1 MKTLMFIVM
10 FLLIGAFFIISNQ
23 NIQLNSS
30 ENVELFFKKYA
41 RWIDDLIENGK
52 VVSGYVVK
60 MEWLPDEGDESK
72 LDK

>member
-1 MKTLMFIVM
+1 MKTLMFIII

-30 ENVELFFKKYA
+30 ENVGVFFKEYA
-41 RWIDDLIENGK
+41 EWIDDLIANGR

-60 MEWLPDEGDESK
+60 MEWLPNEECQ
-72 LDK
+72 